1 MNALVYSYDFVN
13 LLGTP
18 LKIGISPSLIKL
30 GSAVHDERVGAFS
43 PLKKRKFEYEDE
55 EKEEEDEEDDEE
67 EEDFEPSRKKLSLFG
82 SAMEQ
87 AWEDEED
94 DWEFDI
100 GVLLAT
106 SPGEV
111 VWNPNKEELDEIKL
125 ADWETLARW
134 FEAMED

>member
-1 MNALVYSYDFVN
+1 MDAFAYSDEFVN

-18 LKIGISPSLIKL
+18 FKIGETPSRISL
-30 GSAVHDERVGAFS
+30 GISVHNNEVGTFS

-67 EEDFEPSRKKLSLFG
+67 EEDLEPSRKKLSLFG

-134 FEAMED
+134 LEAMED